1 MTDQE
6 LFFRDFDRD
15 NMISSGTKYLEAAA
29 ARFFESWLASGDY
42 LEDTFYRRIQ
52 EIFDPETL
60 WIMSLVIAAWIA
72 MSIVGGPVGGAVN
85 AVIFVIGVYELFE
98 RIKEIGN
105 DLIEFAQKSFY
116 ASKRQDLEDA
126 GKALADFFVLGG
138 ITLVET
144 LVLSRAFKFARTAIA
159 KKFPLPK
166 TLRER
171 FSRRKIERAER
182 RRRREQLK
190 DKLLEA
196 NLQNPA
202 LVLEGSKRLTK
213 EIDEAGFPLVL
224 GLGMLAVSVTSGLLL
239 MKALDDGKSK

>member
-1 MTDQE
+1 
-6 LFFRDFDRD
+6 
-15 NMISSGTKYLEAAA
+15 
-29 ARFFESWLASGDY
+29 
-42 LEDTFYRRIQ
+42 
-52 EIFDPETL
+52 
-60 WIMSLVIAAWIA
+60 
-72 MSIVGGPVGGAVN
+72 
-85 AVIFVIGVYELFE
+85 VIGVYELFE